1 MELLNMLTS
10 QLNVSEQQATGGAG
24 LLLKLAQE
32 QLSAGEFSQVSEV
45 VPGIHDLIA
54 SAPDPGGLAGAL
66 GGLASAFG
74 GAASQ
79 SGNLATL
86 AAGFGKLN
94 LDAGMIAQFIPV
106 ILSFVK
112 SQGGDTVQGLLAKV
126 LH

>member
-1 MELLNMLTS
+1 MELLDMLTS
-10 QLNVSEQQATGGAG
+10 QLNVSEQQAAGGAG

-32 QLSAGEFSQVSEV
+32 QLNAGEFSQVAEV
-45 VPGIHDLIA
+45 VPGINNLIA
-54 SAPDPGGLAGAL
+54 SAPDSSGLAGAL

-86 AAGFGKLN
+86 AGGFGKLN

-106 ILSFVK
+106 VLSFVK
-112 SQGGDTVQGLLAKV
+112 SQGGDTVQGLLARV